1 MTTAQVI
8 AVTVGAV
15 ALIYALAI
23 LALVRAGKR
32 PEAKALARAIPD
44 LGVLVAALLRDPRVP
59 RRHKLALGALAL
71 YLAFPIDLV
80 PDFIPVAGQLDD
92 VIIAAWVL
100 RRLLRAAG
108 PGLLDEH
115 WPGPP
120 ESLSV
125 LARLAGT

>member
-1 MTTAQVI
+1 MTTLLWI
-8 AVTVGAV
+8 AAALVTAYV
-15 ALIYALAI
+15 LAI
-23 LALVRAGKR
+23 LALVRAGNQ

-44 LGVLVAALLRDPRVP
+44 LGVLVARLLKDPRVP
-59 RRHKLALGALAL
+59 RRHKLALGGLAL

-80 PDFIPVAGQLDD
+80 PDFIPIAGQLDD

-108 PGLLDEH
+108 PGLLEEH

-120 ESLSV
+120 ESRNVLV
-125 LARLAGT
+125 RLARH

>member
-1 MTTAQVI
+1 MMTLLWI
-8 AVTVGAV
+8 AAAIVGA
-15 ALIYALAI
+15 YALAI
-23 LALVRAGKR
+23 LALIRAGRK

-44 LGVLVAALLRDPRVP
+44 LGVLVARLLKDPRVP
-59 RRHKLALGALAL
+59 RRHKLALGALAV

-108 PGLLDEH
+108 PELLAEQ
-115 WPGPP
+115 WPGSP
-120 ESLSV
+120 ESLAV
-125 LARLAGT
+125 LARLARS